1 MVKIELIKWIT
12 HKFPGL
18 SLNLRKANLL
28 YTAEEFIRRTLI
40 SALYMSLGILMILFF
55 LTAKTGYF
63 VYALVSFPFFFFV
76 LFLYFLQIP
85 IVKLNRI
92 SRDINKEIVF
102 AGRFLIVELESGV
115 TLYDAMKNVS
125 KSYQFS
131 GAYFREIVNKISIGT
146 SVEVA
151 ISETINYCP
160 SDSLIKILWQ
170 ISNSLN
176 TGSELVRP
184 LRNVVETLV
193 REQQIMVNDYAK
205 KLNPLAMFYMMIA
218 VIMPS
223 LGVTLFTIIAIFAG
237 LKLNLVVLLTIAF
250 LNGFIQFM
258 FVAMVNS
265 IRPPVEL

>member
-1 MVKIELIKWIT
+1 MEAITWIA
-12 HKFPGL
+12 HKFP
-18 SLNLRKANLL
+18 SLNINLRKANLP
-28 YTAEEFIRRTLI
+28 YSAEEFIKRTLI
-40 SALYMSLGILMILFF
+40 SALYMSLGILLILFF
-55 LTAKTGYF
+55 LTARSKF
-63 VYALVSFPFFFFV
+63 LVYSFLAYPFIFFI

-85 IVKLNRI
+85 IVKIGRI
-92 SRDINKEIVF
+92 SKEINKEIIF

-125 KSYQFS
+125 KSYQYS
-131 GAYFREIVNKISIGT
+131 GAYFREIVNKINIGT
-146 SVEVA
+146 SLEIA
-151 ISETINYCP
+151 ISETIDVCP
-160 SDSLIKILWQ
+160 SESLIKILWQ

-176 TGSELVRP
+176 TGSDLVKP

-193 REQQIMVNDYAK
+193 KEQQILVNEYAK

-237 LKLNLVVLLTIAF
+237 LKLNLTVLLTIAF
-250 LNGFIQFM
+250 LNGFVQFM
-258 FVAMVNS
+258 FIAMINS